1 MTEIDWDDMYANGA
15 YIDGAADYPPRWAE
29 QASAFRAEMQAKD
42 KCQLD
47 VAYGPHAREKFDLFL
62 PDAAPRGLVVFV
74 HGGYWL
80 AFDKTSWSHLAAGA
94 LTREY
99 AVAIPSYVLAPDV
112 PISTITQQVA
122 AAIEK
127 AAGMVA
133 GPIHLTGHS
142 AGGHLVTRML
152 CSDIHW
158 QGCFPAR
165 IARVVSISGVHDLRP
180 LLNTAMNK
188 QFAMSHAEAA
198 AESPLLHTAH
208 KPVSV
213 VAWVGGEER
222 PVFIDQSKWLAR
234 DWPSA
239 TAVIDPGKHHFNVI
253 DGLADP
259 DSPLTRALLE

>member
-1 MTEIDWDDMYANGA
+1 MSEIDWDDLYANGA
-15 YIDGAADYPPRWAE
+15 YIEDAADYPPRWAALAAE
-29 QASAFRAEMQAKD
+29 FRAQMQAKD

-47 VAYGPHAREKFDLFL
+47 ITYGPHAREKFDLFL

-80 AFDKTSWSHLAAGA
+80 AFDKSSWSHLAAGA
-94 LTREY
+94 LAREY
-99 AVAIPSYVLAPDV
+99 AVAMPSYVLSPEV
-112 PISTITQQVA
+112 PVSTITKQIA
-122 AAIEK
+122 AAIDK

-180 LLNTAMNK
+180 LLNTTMND
-188 QFAMSHAEAA
+188 QFKMDEAAAA
-198 AESPLLHTAH
+198 AESPLLHHDH
-208 KPVSV
+208 KPVPV
-213 VAWVGGEER
+213 VAWVGGDER
-222 PVFIDQSKWLAR
+222 PVFIKQSKWLAR

-239 TAVIDPGKHHFNVI
+239 EMVIDPGKHHFNVI

-259 DSPLTRALLE
+259 DSPLMHALLG